1 MEVVGRSIGQIEMTG
16 ELTQQISTF
25 TKAPDVILP
34 YGEPGTRENRGFKRY
49 KLFLEVINYKITD
62 DHTELILEFPDG
74 VFVKAH
80 IETVE
85 MRSGL

>member
-1 MEVVGRSIGQIEMTG
+1 MELMGRVLYPIEMTG

-34 YGEPGTRENRGFKRY
+34 YGGPGTRENRGFKRF
-49 KLFLEVINYKITD
+49 KLFLEVINYKMID
-62 DHTELILEFPDG
+62 DSTELILEFPDN
-74 VFVKAH
+74 VFVKAQ

-85 MRSGL
+85 WKSGL